1 MAETGLNTH
10 TPGVSHNPTK
20 ELKCNCRNWVPTL
33 DKHSACVNLQSGTIN
48 KRRPILVALSL
59 ISGVSVLTL
68 LIVQQK
74 IHCVQ
79 AKDKRKGKASHLT
92 DKRSDEGLTL
102 KTSTFLLFT
111 VDNFGTFFFNSV
123 VNTKLAI
130 ISAHSESYLRE
141 QQVGALKSKDNVEP
155 FYNIHLEPVEL
166 KLYQC

>member
-1 MAETGLNTH
+1 MTDILISGRNRIKTH

-59 ISGVSVLTL
+59 ISGVLVLTL

-111 VDNFGTFFFNSV
+111 VDNFSTFPTQLLTLN
-123 VNTKLAI
+123 
-130 ISAHSESYLRE
+130 
-141 QQVGALKSKDNVEP
+141 
-155 FYNIHLEPVEL
+155 
-166 KLYQC
+166 

>member
-1 MAETGLNTH
+1 MAKTGLKTH

-33 DKHSACVNLQSGTIN
+33 DKHGACVYLQSGTIN

-59 ISGVSVLTL
+59 ISGVLVLTL

-92 DKRSDEGLTL
+92 DKHSDEGLTL
-102 KTSTFLLFT
+102 KTSTFFT
-111 VDNFGTFFFNSV
+111 LYGGQFRYVFNSV

-130 ISAHSESYLRE
+130 TSAHSESYLRE